1 MRSALQQRTR
11 SPKTVVTAAVTGMKR
26 WKLEDAKARFSEV
39 VRRAGTAGPQ
49 LVTVR
54 GKEAAII
61 IAPEQYRELL
71 PRPARHVPLVRFLQ
85 STGLGDLELERENDT
100 GREIDL

>member
-1 MRSALQQRTR
+1 MPPSLTQRAKRPARRSQ
-11 SPKTVVTAAVTGMKR
+11 AVAELER

-39 VRRAGTAGPQ
+39 VRLAGTEGPQ

-54 GKEAAII
+54 GKEAAVIL
-61 IAPEQYRELL
+61 APEEYERLL
-71 PRPARHVPLVRFLQ
+71 PKAKGHQPLVRFLQ
-85 STGLGDLELERENDT
+85 GLGLDGIEIEREIDT